1 MLMTRSVK
9 FHLHSA
15 LLVCLSAA
23 AAQAPTPASNQS
35 ADSDVEEEIVVR
47 GVTRASLR
55 VQIELAEDA
64 VYERWNEINGND
76 EFDIHCRLDTYTGSR
91 IPHRVCQPN
100 FWRAALA
107 ESGKETV
114 RALQGSSYIAAAVFQ
129 GEAMAK
135 SRTLEREM
143 KRIASEDTELL
154 QAVSRFYNLT
164 TRLDNFDG
172 DDNSDDYTTSRVI
185 TAAEQTLPYD
195 AAVMA
200 EVRVIAEPWR
210 HILSHSTFAIAHVYG
225 EIEGLE
231 LDCREQS
238 RQLDF
243 ESGAEW
249 SVPGD
254 WKPCSVIVEAG
265 RGTTFSLYEFE

>member
-1 MLMTRSVK
+1 MTRTVK
-9 FHLHSA
+9 FLLYIA
-15 LLVCLSAA
+15 LLACLSAA
-23 AAQAPTPASNQS
+23 GAQAPAPANDQS
-35 ADSDVEEEIVVR
+35 ADSNVEEEIVVR

-114 RALQGSSYIAAAVFQ
+114 RGLQGSSYIAAAVFQ

-135 SRTLEREM
+135 SRTLEKEM
-143 KRIASEDTELL
+143 KRIAGEDTELL
-154 QAVSRFYNLT
+154 QAVSRFYSLT
-164 TRLDNFDG
+164 TRLDNLNDE
-172 DDNSDDYTTSRVI
+172 DSSDDATTFRVV

-200 EVRVIAEPWR
+200 EVRVRAEPWR
-210 HILSHSTFAIAHVYG
+210 HILSHETFAIAHVYG

-231 LDCREQS
+231 LDCRKQS
-238 RQLDF
+238 RQLNF

-249 SVPGD
+249 SVPAG
-254 WKPCSVIVEAG
+254 WQPCSVIVEAG